1 MYLRP
6 LCRLAAGFG
15 LCASLPLPGV
25 AMASAGDIPAM
36 PWHQRLTALAA
47 SAPPHTSAPTLPH
60 RATLACHKAMSMFFA
75 PQAIATGHQR
85 GGAAA
90 SFQKAQASSAGKQF
104 TMPVSY
110 VRVSSAFGYRRH
122 PVRGVWHGHAGVDLV
137 APTGTP
143 VNAAAQGVVS
153 FVGFDRR
160 GYGRY
165 VVIKHRYDSE
175 TIYGHLSSTVS
186 DLRVGTAVNAGQR
199 IGAVGSTGMAT
210 GPHLHFELRRHG
222 RSVDPMPLLREAV
235 ADEQDQMPLRPN
247 GGCLEVGF
255 GQTPVPH
262 RHGLHGPHHAGAAAL
277 LPAAPVTPER
287 PGRPHGGARFFDEG
301 FSGINRRVNP

>member
-1 MYLRP
+1 M
-6 LCRLAAGFG
+6 AA
-15 LCASLPLPGV
+15 
-25 AMASAGDIPAM
+25 AGDIPAM

-47 SAPPHTSAPTLPH
+47 TVPPHTSTNATSH
-60 RATLACHKAMSMFFA
+60 RAIPVCHKSVSMFFA
-75 PQAIATGHQR
+75 PQAVAVGHQR
-85 GGAAA
+85 IGAT
-90 SFQKAQASSAGKQF
+90 SQSSSTSLRKAHASSGGKQF

-122 PVRGVWHGHAGVDLV
+122 PVRGVWHGHSGVDLV
-137 APTGTP
+137 APAGTP
-143 VNAAAQGVVS
+143 VKAAAQGVVT
-153 FVGFDRR
+153 FVGFERR

-175 TIYGHLSSTVS
+175 TIYGHLSSTMS
-186 DLRVGTAVNAGQR
+186 DLRVGMAVNAGQR

-247 GGCLEVGF
+247 EGCLTVGF
-255 GQTPVPH
+255 EHTPVPH

-277 LPAAPVTPER
+277 LPAAPVAPER
-287 PGRPHGGARFFDEG
+287 PGRPHGGARFFEEG